1 MQRLSARGERRPG
14 IRWQLIVAPLALFAA
29 LVSWAVASPVGASP
43 DDDFHLASIWC
54 GLGERPGLCEP
65 GDTPEARTVPK
76 ALLTASQCFAYRQ
89 DDSAACELPP
99 ADEMVSSTRGN
110 FTGTYPPVF
119 YAAMG
124 VFASDNI
131 PASVIWMRIVNA
143 GLFVGLISLLAW
155 LVPAGLRKLAL
166 WPVMLTIVPL
176 GMFIVPSTNP
186 SSWAVISAAGVWLG
200 TYAFLGA
207 TTTQRR
213 IALAALVLVL
223 TVMGAGSRADAAVYS
238 AFGAVLALVLSWKRV
253 RLSALN
259 LALPAA
265 VVLVSIAL
273 FFTASQSGGLGYAEE
288 RDSVIVLIA
297 ANLVLLPELWVGVF
311 GTVGLGWLDTNL
323 PGTVWVPAFLAFG
336 AIVFA
341 GLRILPARKAVAL
354 VGVMAALVVLPLYYY
369 VTEGVFVGTV
379 VQPRYIYPLIII
391 LAGVALYGSTR
402 ADLRLTRLQLWLVGA
417 FLVIANAVALH
428 TNLRRYVT
436 GTDVRS
442 ANLDANLEWW
452 WDGAPLGPNA
462 VWVLGA
468 IAFTAAV
475 VALAWAARAESRTGR
490 EIANA

>member
-1 MQRLSARGERRPG
+1 
-14 IRWQLIVAPLALFAA
+14 
-29 LVSWAVASPVGASP
+29 
-43 DDDFHLASIWC
+43 
-54 GLGERPGLCEP
+54 
-65 GDTPEARTVPK
+65 
-76 ALLTASQCFAYRQ
+76 
-89 DDSAACELPP
+89 
-99 ADEMVSSTRGN
+99 
-110 FTGTYPPVF
+110 
-119 YAAMG
+119 
-124 VFASDNI
+124 
-131 PASVIWMRIVNA
+131 
-143 GLFVGLISLLAW
+143 
-155 LVPAGLRKLAL
+155 
-166 WPVMLTIVPL
+166 
-176 GMFIVPSTNP
+176 
-186 SSWAVISAAGVWLG
+186 
-200 TYAFLGA
+200 
-207 TTTQRR
+207 
-213 IALAALVLVL
+213 
-223 TVMGAGSRADAAVYS
+223 MGAGSRADAAVYA

-259 LALPAA
+259 FALPAA

-462 VWVLGA
+462 VWALGA

-475 VALAWAARAESRTGR
+475 VALARAARAESRTGR